1 VGATRFQALSYLG
14 YRAVLAHPFKRL
26 RQRGSGRE
34 RFLASYG
41 PEGLLPTA
49 PEDRRLGEEAAR
61 CVACGL
67 CEPCCDVLQPA
78 ALRALGLHAA
88 FRLSSRSTTELGF
101 GAELFQACA
110 ACATPACDGACP
122 TGVPI
127 AAILRRLAARTA
139 RSR

>member
-34 RFLASYG
+34 RFLASYA

-49 PEDRRLGEEAAR
+49 PEDRRLGEAASR

-67 CEPCCDVLQPA
+67 CEPCCDVPRSP

-101 GAELFQACA
+101 GAELFRACA
-110 ACATPACDGACP
+110 ACATPTCDASCP

-127 AAILRRLAARTA
+127 AALLKRFAARTA
-139 RSR
+139 PSR